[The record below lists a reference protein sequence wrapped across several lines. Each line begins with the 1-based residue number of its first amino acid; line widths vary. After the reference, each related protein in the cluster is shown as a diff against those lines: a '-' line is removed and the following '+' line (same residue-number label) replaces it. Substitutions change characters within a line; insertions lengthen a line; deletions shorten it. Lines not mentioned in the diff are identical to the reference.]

1 VGAVSCYTSFD
12 YNSPSPSPCSPAG
25 SGAQRSHHPVPCF
38 APRAL
43 ARCVVPW
50 RTSVRAAIFFLLLP
64 SYELFWNSFRDNPGS
79 FPLFFFAAAA
89 AARQLGP
96 GGSGGSWRAASCPW
110 SCFEPPE
117 HGAQFPLLGLW
128 LGLGVQ
134 QVATGSRAVWLI
146 PCVGVAATNGGP
158 AGATT
163 GTGSRRTRSC
173 ARLLHPLCLPRRV
186 DGV

>member
-128 LGLGVQ
+128 LGLGAQ
-134 QVATGSRAVWLI
+134 QVATGSRAVWLL

-158 AGATT
+158 A
-163 GTGSRRTRSC
+163 RRD
-173 ARLLHPLCLPRRV
+173 
-186 DGV
+186 DGDRES